1 MHDADTTHAPTRAP
15 RLRGA
20 LTALVTPMTL
30 DGAVDEAAFR
40 RLVRWQ
46 VLAGIDGLVPC
57 GTTGESPTLSH
68 EEHMAVTEIVIDQA
82 KKRVPVIAG
91 CGSNSTREA
100 VKLTRHAKEA
110 GADGALL
117 ISPYYN
123 KPTQDGIVAHYA
135 EVARQTA
142 FPLVAYNIPGR
153 TMSNIL
159 PSTIG
164 RLAEIEQIVGVKESC
179 GNLDQMAHVIAAVPD
194 DFAVLSGDDA
204 LTLPL
209 LAIGGKGVITTA
221 GNVVPA
227 EMVEL
232 VRAFV
237 AGDVERARSI
247 HYRLLPLLDALFI
260 ETNPIPVKCALAL
273 LGLLQE
279 ELRLPLVRLTPP
291 SRERLQS
298 AMKELGLL

>member
-1 MHDADTTHAPTRAP
+1 MFE
-15 RLRGA
+15 GV
-20 LTALVTPMTL
+20 LTALVTPFR
-30 DGAVDEAAFR
+30 DGAVDERALAELVELQVAAGVDGVVPCGSTGEAATLSHPEHR
-40 RLVRWQ
+40 RVVEVVVSAARGRVQ
-46 VLAGIDGLVPC
+46 VLAG
-57 GTTGESPTLSH
+57 T
-68 EEHMAVTEIVIDQA
+68 
-82 KKRVPVIAG
+82 
-91 CGSNSTREA
+91 GSNSTAEA
-100 VKLTRHAKEA
+100 VALTKHAKEA

-123 KPTQDGIVAHYA
+123 KPTQEGIVAHYA

-153 TMSNIL
+153 TASNIL

-221 GNVVPA
+221 GNVAPA

-232 VRAFV
+232 VRAFR
-237 AGDVERARSI
+237 AGDVERSRSI

-273 LGLLQE
+273 RGLIQE
-279 ELRLPLVRLTPP
+279 ELRLPLVRLAPAN
-291 SRERLQS
+291 RERLQG